1 MVAVPPGQE
10 SADLAGLLYAIRPRR
25 RQPGAAVPDA
35 RRGLAAELHAAP
47 AAGGHRP
54 WELQMAA
61 NVLGVFEVTVASYR
75 IGGLRSHQ
83 QDRIV
88 TQIHTSARIRPASRR
103 VGPGSS
109 CRLRPVPR
117 SSMPVLYSVLACPR
131 ATPTVRT
138 RTAALP
144 GGYCVGLAPWSA
156 ADLPRWWRS
165 SLRQYYPAPRPR
177 ARGRSPRR
185 AAKDGAAPG
194 WPGSQGRTGMR
205 RWTRYGEAPAGG
217 G

>member
-35 RRGLAAELHAAP
+35 RRASPLNSTRRPRLEGIGSGNCRWPPMSWASSRSRWRVTASADSAAISRT
-47 AAGGHRP
+47 GSSR
-54 WELQMAA
+54 
-61 NVLGVFEVTVASYR
+61 
-75 IGGLRSHQ
+75 RSTRQRGSGRRH
-83 QDRIV
+83 DA
-88 TQIHTSARIRPASRR
+88 SARVRR
-103 VGPGSS
+103 A
-109 CRLRPVPR
+109 RLRPVPR